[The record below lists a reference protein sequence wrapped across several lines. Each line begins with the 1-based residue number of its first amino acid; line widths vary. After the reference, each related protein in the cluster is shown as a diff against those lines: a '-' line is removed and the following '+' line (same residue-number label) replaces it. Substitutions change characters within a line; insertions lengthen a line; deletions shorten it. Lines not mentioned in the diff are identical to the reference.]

1 MRIKIILLQRGARRD
16 KNDNQT
22 KSQVL
27 FSSLDG
33 SHVLEKVQRENIN
46 WIGVGEI
53 EYQLNHS
60 NIDTP
65 WPSSLGGESPR

>member
-1 MRIKIILLQRGARRD
+1 MGIKIILLQLGARRD

-53 EYQLNHS
+53 EYLLNHS

-65 WPSSLGGESPR
+65 WPSSPGGGSPR

>member
-1 MRIKIILLQRGARRD
+1 MRIKIILLQLGARRD

-46 WIGVGEI
+46 WIGVGKI

-65 WPSSLGGESPR
+65 WPSSPGGESPR